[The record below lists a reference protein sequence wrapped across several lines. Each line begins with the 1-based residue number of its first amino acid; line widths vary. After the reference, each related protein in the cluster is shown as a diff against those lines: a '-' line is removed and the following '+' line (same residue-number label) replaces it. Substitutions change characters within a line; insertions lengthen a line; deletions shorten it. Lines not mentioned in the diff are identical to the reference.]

1 MGDIYAFG
9 LNFKT
14 APVELRERLA
24 CKEEELYHILP
35 LLKESSGVQE
45 LCLLS
50 TCNRVELY
58 AFSEKE
64 GDVRAL
70 IDTFGEMKG
79 LRKGSLDK
87 QSFLLKNDK
96 AVFHIFKVAASL
108 DSMVVGE
115 PQIVSQFKSSFR
127 IAKELGTTG
136 KILNRVFDKALRTS
150 KRVRTET
157 GISRNAVSI
166 SYAAVELAKRIF
178 GDIKKARVLLVGA
191 GEMGELAA
199 NYLKRLGAKLY
210 ITNRTYEKA
219 LKLAQNLEGNALRF
233 EEMSDYLVDMDIV
246 LVSTGARHHLLT
258 SELMEDVMKRRSYEP
273 MFIIDIS
280 VPRNVEPAV
289 GQIEEVFLYDIDD
302 LKQVVESNLRDRKR
316 EAQKG
321 EIIVWDEVNK
331 FMRWFEGLKV
341 EPVILKIKDSVREH
355 ERESPYLRR
364 VLFKAFKEIKRNPEI
379 APLMLKIFSEEVK
392 GNVHR
397 REELSHVYNRAD
409 GA

>member
-79 LRKGSLDK
+79 LRKDSLDK